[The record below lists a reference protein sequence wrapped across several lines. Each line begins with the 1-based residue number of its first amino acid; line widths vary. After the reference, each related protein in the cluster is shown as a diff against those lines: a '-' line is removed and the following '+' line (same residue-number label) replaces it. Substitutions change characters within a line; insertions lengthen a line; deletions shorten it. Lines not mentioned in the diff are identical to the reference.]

1 MIKIRIG
8 PSDFDLAEVL
18 ENPGRYTTQLER
30 AKRIQGFAECGCTEH
45 APRPKLVIRRLRSA
59 FILARWPDANYKHRQ
74 GCPFQE
80 RKGHATATAR
90 TKGPFQT
97 RNGKH
102 LIQLDLS
109 LEVTQP
115 GTGQPGPRS
124 PQASSA
130 PRAHRRSAPLLA
142 FLEYAWEAAG
152 LHAWAD
158 QGYRGWNACWSM
170 LSAEFADAKINGR
183 PAADVLHIM
192 RRWDPEHKAEILAE
206 FDAFVARLTTAGT
219 TTHRGLIIGE
229 VGEFKPSAHGGML
242 VLRQSHQRYFMSN
255 ALFQKVSRSYATALA
270 GLGRK
275 DLQSVAVLAV
285 EKTANGYLHVAD
297 MAAMLTNSSF
307 LPCDS
312 SHEAVMADHLI
323 RLQRRFEKPLRHV
336 GAAAVHPD
344 FELKDVDQRTVI
356 EVLGMTGNR
365 EYDRRMQEKR
375 EYYATNGI
383 RLVEWNPNKHPV
395 ADTRLPPT
403 HRDR

>member
-18 ENPGRYTTQLER
+18 ENPGRYTAQLER

-45 APRPKLVIRRLRSA
+45 APRPKLVIRRLRSS
-59 FILARWPDANYKHRQ
+59 FILARWPDAAYKHRQ

-80 RKGHATATAR
+80 RQGHASTTAQ

-97 RNGKH
+97 RNGAH
-102 LIQLDLS
+102 LINLDLS
-109 LEVTQP
+109 LTVAAP
-115 GTGQPGPRS
+115 SAGQPGSRT
-124 PQASSA
+124 PQAPSS

-170 LSAEFADAKINGR
+170 LSAELADSKINGR
-183 PAADVLHIM
+183 LAADVLHIM
-192 RRWDPEHKAEILAE
+192 RKWDPDQKAEILAE
-206 FDAFVARLTTAGT
+206 FDGFTARLAPAGA

-229 VGEFKPSAHGGML
+229 IGTFKPSAHGGML
-242 VLRQSHQRYFMSN
+242 VLRQSQQRYFMSN
-255 ALFQKVSRSYATALA
+255 ALFQGISRSYATALA
-270 GLGRK
+270 GLERQ
-275 DLQSVAVLAV
+275 DLRCVAILAI
-285 EKTANGYLHVAD
+285 EKTGNGYLHVAG
-297 MAAMLTNSSF
+297 MAAMLANSTF

-344 FELKDVDQRTVI
+344 FVLTDTDQPTVI
-356 EVLGMTGNR
+356 EVLGMTGNP
-365 EYDRRMQEKR
+365 EYDRRMLEKR
-375 EYYATNGI
+375 EYYQTNGI
-383 RLVEWNPNKHPV
+383 RLVEWNPTAHPV
-395 ADTRLPPT
+395 ADVHLPPA
-403 HRDR
+403 RRGG

>member
-18 ENPGRYTTQLER
+18 EHPGRYTAQLER
-30 AKRIQGFAECGCTEH
+30 AKRLQGFAECGCMEH

-74 GCPFQE
+74 GCPFLE

-109 LEVTQP
+109 LEVSQP
-115 GTGQPGPRS
+115 GAGQPGPRS
-124 PQASSA
+124 PQAANA

-192 RRWDPEHKAEILAE
+192 RRWDPEQKAEILAE
-206 FDAFVARLTTAGT
+206 FDAFIARLTTDGT

-229 VGEFKPSAHGGML
+229 IGEFKPSVHGGML
-242 VLRQSHQRYFMSN
+242 VLRQSQQRYFMSN
-255 ALFQKVSRSYATALA
+255 TLFQKVSRSYATALA

-275 DLQSVAVLAV
+275 DLRCVAVLAV

-297 MAAMLTNSSF
+297 MAAMLANSAF

-323 RLQRRFEKPLRHV
+323 RLQRTFEKPLRYV

-344 FELKDVDQRTVI
+344 FELTDTDQRTVI
-356 EVLGMTGNR
+356 EVLGMTGNPQ
-365 EYDRRMQEKR
+365 YDRRMQEKR
-375 EYYATNGI
+375 EYYANNGI
-383 RLVEWNPNKHPV
+383 RLVEWNPSKHPV
-395 ADTRLPPT
+395 ADTRLPQA
-403 HRDR
+403 RQDK